1 MKKIFTFLA
10 LLLFATGYSQ
20 ADYYK
25 VVLKSENYKI
35 NNATYSEPET
45 LFTLS
50 DNAVNVKPIGEM
62 RLIKKA
68 VAVKDT
74 SVYFCEYQ
82 GKPVEVI
89 TVITLEKFKVTV
101 RGENMKYV
109 IESEANDIGQSREIT
124 LPNTAIANQ

>member
-10 LLLFATGYSQ
+10 LLLFAAGYSQ

-35 NNATYSEPET
+35 NDATYSEPET